1 MPNPRRARLPSS
13 REPLSPGNTTVTIAA
28 AFQIPIS
35 GFAKNQ
41 NLDEFAGNGCQKILG
56 RTEISTEVLPR
67 RGTTRDALYKRP
79 AAAFRGSF
87 RGLGPAGCVLALQ
100 RPERRE
106 VRTWSDLGL
115 EFAEKLFSC
124 IVSFDVRM
132 DFAIRIRDDENALKA
147 VKDMNNFSL
156 QISRCVYNF
165 PDPSNFHADLDEYFR
180 KPLGPI
186 KPHVKVAVHDGFT
199 FYRAGDIAV
208 YVTENAA
215 FRGAKKLAVSALAA
229 DTTAGPGVWDAKDGG
244 TFIAGRLLKGF
255 VLLIPCPVDGVDKRV
270 AVCNRLVSLL
280 KLGVDMVVYR
290 REVLLSPVAPP
301 RPRQDPLAREVER
314 RKIDLTFRLAECE
327 EWRLSLVS
335 LMHECEA
342 SVAGRH
348 RFSEAVKGR
357 RAMEEMYV
365 DSSNLLSLL
374 SVSPL
379 PLKSPPA
386 WLHDEEA
393 LRESEIPPTSPRLRV
408 ALMEEEMSASAK
420 EYQDMKGEIASL
432 RAQLALLSV
441 DKRGRGGDKGGKEN
455 APPVRSPP
463 PPSPPASL
471 YAVPSPARTPF
482 APLVMNVTINHPP
495 SPSMAAYTPP
505 ARFGP
510 LAPLALFPSPLE
522 AQVGAALDSVRGRVS
537 YKEYDMLENLN
548 LRRQWNGE
556 TDAEYARRIYLI
568 LQPLAHLPSVCEV
581 ANALFRAQV
590 FPPAGTV

>member
-1 MPNPRRARLPSS
+1 MAAPPRSISLPCCPPRMILDLPPVCWLPERFPEASRARSGLCAGYW
-13 REPLSPGNTTVTIAA
+13 RAA

-290 REVLLSPVAPP
+290 RE
-301 RPRQDPLAREVER
+301 
-314 RKIDLTFRLAECE
+314 
-327 EWRLSLVS
+327 
-335 LMHECEA
+335 
-342 SVAGRH
+342 
-348 RFSEAVKGR
+348 
-357 RAMEEMYV
+357 
-365 DSSNLLSLL
+365 
-374 SVSPL
+374 
-379 PLKSPPA
+379 
-386 WLHDEEA
+386 EA

-482 APLVMNVTINHPP
+482 APLV
-495 SPSMAAYTPP
+495 
-505 ARFGP
+505 
-510 LAPLALFPSPLE
+510 
-522 AQVGAALDSVRGRVS
+522 GAALDSVRGRVS